1 MEISEKARE
10 SPITR
15 PPLYRA
21 ATLCYKKLMDDAGP
35 KQKTEGREIEEE
47 RRKVRFLR
55 HLVDFSILEIQE
67 SDLPYE
73 KALELV
79 EGVKRAVSG
88 LFPGKED
95 TFELI
100 YRPRF
105 MRVIREKY
113 GIESNESPSLR
124 TSPAR
129 GAGEE

>member
-1 MEISEKARE
+1 MDESSRSRNMDEMEIQQE
-10 SPITR
+10 S
-15 PPLYRA
+15 
-21 ATLCYKKLMDDAGP
+21 
-35 KQKTEGREIEEE
+35 
-47 RRKVRFLR
+47 RKVRFLR

-88 LFPGKED
+88 LFPGKEE

-124 TSPAR
+124 PSPAR